1 MERGGLMRP
10 AAVAFFAAI
19 LAGFASVAGAMEIDT
34 AKGPVEI
41 AQRPERIAV
50 FDIAAIDTLDGLG
63 VEIAGVPDN
72 LYIDALRHV
81 GDGAETIGTL
91 FEPDLEALSA
101 LAPDLV
107 IVGGRSSTQLDS
119 VSRVAATVDMTLFG
133 DDLIAEARARVTTYG
148 KLFEKQKEAAALLA
162 DLDDA
167 LVKARE
173 AVAGKSKALI
183 LMTSGTKV
191 TAYGVASRFGWLHRE
206 LDLPPAVEAIEVA
219 NHGEAI
225 SFEFIREVNPDWL
238 IVLDRAAAIGSGEQ
252 NARAT
257 LDNELVAATNAWQKD
272 QVVYL
277 PAADFYIAAGGVAST
292 IRVLDAITHAFS
304 PS

>member
-1 MERGGLMRP
+1 MERGGLMRH
-10 AAVAFFAAI
+10 AAAAFFAAI
-19 LAGFASVAGAMEIDT
+19 FAGFASAAGAMEIDT

-63 VEIAGVPDN
+63 VEIAGVPDT

-81 GDGAETIGTL
+81 GDDAETVGTL

-119 VSRVAATVDMTLFG
+119 VSRVAPAVDMTLFG

-148 KLFEKQKEAAALLA
+148 ELFGKQDEAAGLLA
-162 DLDDA
+162 ELDGA
-167 LVKARE
+167 LASARE
-173 AVAGKSKALI
+173 AVVGRGKALI

-191 TAYGVASRFGWLHRE
+191 TAYGVASRFGWLHGE

-225 SFEFIREVNPDWL
+225 SFEFVREVNPDWL

-292 IRVLDAITHAFS
+292 IRVLDAITRAFS

>member
-10 AAVAFFAAI
+10 AAAAFFAAI
-19 LAGFASVAGAMEIDT
+19 FAGFASAAGAMEIDT

-41 AQRPERIAV
+41 AERPERIAV

-81 GDGAETIGTL
+81 DDGAETVGTL

-119 VSRVAATVDMTLFG
+119 VSRVAPTVDMTLFG

-148 KLFEKQKEAAALLA
+148 ELFGKQDEAAGLLA
-162 DLDDA
+162 ELDGA
-167 LVKARE
+167 LASARE
-173 AVAGKSKALI
+173 AVAGKGKALI

-206 LDLPPAVEAIEVA
+206 LGLPPAVEAIEVA

-257 LDNELVAATNAWQKD
+257 LDNELVAATTAWQKD

-292 IRVLDAITHAFS
+292 MRVLDAITRAFS
-304 PS
+304 LS

>member
-1 MERGGLMRP
+1 MRR
-10 AAVAFFAAI
+10 AATVLLAAT
-19 LAGFASVAGAMEIDT
+19 LAAFASTAGAMEIET
-34 AKGPVEI
+34 AAGPVEI
-41 AQRPERIAV
+41 AERPERIAV

-63 VEIAGVPDN
+63 VKIAGVPDN

-81 GDGAETIGTL
+81 GDDAETVGTL

-107 IVGGRSSTQLDS
+107 IVGGRSSSQLAS
-119 VSRVAATVDMTLFG
+119 VSRVAPTVDMTLFG

-148 KLFEKQKEAAALLA
+148 ELFGKQDEAAGLLTNLDSALA
-162 DLDDA
+162 
-167 LVKARE
+167 KARE
-173 AVAGKSKALI
+173 AVAGKGKALI

-191 TAYGVASRFGWLHRE
+191 TAYGMASRFGWLHRE

-225 SFEFIREVNPDWL
+225 SFEFVREVNPDWL

-257 LDNELVAATNAWQKD
+257 LDNELVAATNAWQKQ

-292 IRVLDAITHAFS
+292 IRVLDAITRAFS

>member
-1 MERGGLMRP
+1 MRR
-10 AAVAFFAAI
+10 AATVLLAATLAAFV
-19 LAGFASVAGAMEIDT
+19 STAGAMEIET
-34 AKGPVEI
+34 AAGPVEI
-41 AQRPERIAV
+41 AERPERIAV

-63 VEIAGVPDN
+63 VKIAGVPDN

-81 GDGAETIGTL
+81 GDDAETVGTL

-107 IVGGRSSTQLDS
+107 IVGGRSSSQLAS
-119 VSRVAATVDMTLFG
+119 VSRVAPTVDMTLFG

-148 KLFEKQKEAAALLA
+148 ELFGKQDEAAGLLTNLDSALA
-162 DLDDA
+162 S
-167 LVKARE
+167 ARE
-173 AVAGKSKALI
+173 AVAGKGKALI

-191 TAYGVASRFGWLHRE
+191 TAYGMASRFGWLHRE

-252 NARAT
+252 NAKAT
-257 LDNELVAATNAWQKD
+257 LDNELVAATNAWQKQ

-292 IRVLDAITHAFS
+292 IRVLDAITRAFS